1 MKKTIAIIAC
11 ANTKMAE
18 MELMRDMIERGGF
31 EALTIDAS
39 SRGGYTYAAGVSASE
54 VARAGGST
62 IEAVWS
68 TTSRAEA
75 ISAMEA
81 GVTNIVSS
89 LYCKGRLHG
98 AIGLGGLQN
107 STMASSALRLL
118 PIGIPKFILSTV
130 ACGNRPFELLVGE
143 KDIAVMPSVADIA
156 GINPVTETVLRNAAA
171 AVMGMVLFAG
181 EKLSPKGPLIA
192 ATMMGATND
201 GIVNAVKLLE
211 AEGRSVVTFH
221 STGVGGRC
229 MESLIL
235 DGTISAVLDLCP
247 HEIIS
252 QDVFGGGFSVGA
264 KNRLCAAAKM
274 GIPAVVAPGGMD
286 FVDFPA
292 KEFFGGIIGEPGK
305 RKYVLHNKDTA
316 HIKLFPD
323 EAVHGAKIMATRLN
337 AYSGKLSVIFP
348 LRGMRSETRQGE
360 PLYDPEVDQAVFDTL
375 RKELKKDI
383 RRVELDAHLFDA
395 AFSRTAA
402 DELRAIL

>member
-18 MELMRDMIERGGF
+18 MELLRDMIERGGF
-31 EALTIDAS
+31 NALTIDAS
-39 SRGGYTYAAGVSASE
+39 SRGGYTYTAGVSAEE

-62 IEAVWS
+62 VEAVWN

-81 GVTNIVSS
+81 GVTNIVSL
-89 LYCKGRLHG
+89 LYAKGRLHG
-98 AIGLGGLQN
+98 AIGIGGLQN

-130 ACGNRPFELLVGE
+130 ACGNRPFEMLVGE

-211 AEGRSVVTFH
+211 DAGRSVVTFH

-235 DGTISAVLDLCP
+235 DGMISAALDLCP

-252 QDVFGGGFSVGA
+252 EDVFGDGFSAGA

-274 GIPAVVAPGGMD
+274 GIPTVTAPGGMD

-292 KEFFGGIIGEPGK
+292 KEFFGGIIGEPAK

-316 HIKLFPD
+316 HIKLNPD
-323 EAVHGAKIMATRLN
+323 EAARGAKIMAERLN
-337 AYSGKLSVIFP
+337 AHTGKLSVIFP
-348 LRGMRSETRQGE
+348 LRGMRSETREGE
-360 PLYDPEVDQAVFDTL
+360 PLYDPEVDSTVFDTL
-375 RKELKKDI
+375 RRELKKDI

-395 AFSRTAA
+395 AFSRAAA
-402 DELRAIL
+402 DELSAIL